1 VFKISS
7 IHSFISHSIDLI
19 QLLNYYCMHVKSLS
33 LIVHQYLG
41 LNNILSLTFTYFHT
55 HTCSF
60 VTHFITGFESQK
72 CQYCSYARKFVIT
85 YVQHS
90 MCSFNALSTVIQS
103 ILSIIKYFP
112 HWYTVLLWPLLSAY
126 AHTR

>member
-1 VFKISS
+1 
-7 IHSFISHSIDLI
+7 
-19 QLLNYYCMHVKSLS
+19 MHVKSLS

-72 CQYCSYARKFVIT
+72 CQYCSYARKFV
-85 YVQHS
+85 
-90 MCSFNALSTVIQS
+90 
-103 ILSIIKYFP
+103 
-112 HWYTVLLWPLLSAY
+112 
-126 AHTR
+126 